1 MAQCEKDRLIRDER
15 SDALVRAV
23 LVGDDRQG
31 RTSGGRPLGG
41 RAGTTLDVATTYN
54 NIALV
59 YKTQGKYEMAIGL
72 VYNTQGKHEMALEL
86 YAKSLAIQIKTAS
99 KWAAF
104 GRGEVD
110 LDEANLDVANTYY
123 KIAGVYKTQDKYEM
137 AVWHFK
143 KCLEIRI
150 KVLGED
156 HPDVAFTYNMIG
168 LVYNTQGKHEM
179 ALELYAK
186 SLAIQIKTASKWAA
200 FGRGEVDHA

>member
-1 MAQCEKDRLIRDER
+1 MALAASETWMALEQCEKDRLIRDER

-59 YKTQGKYEMAIGL
+59 YKTQGKYEMALGQ
-72 VYNTQGKHEMALEL
+72 YEMALGQ
-86 YAKSLAIQIKTAS
+86 YAKCLAIEIKA
-99 KWAAF
+99 
-104 GRGEVD
+104 
-110 LDEANLDVANTYY
+110 
-123 KIAGVYKTQDKYEM
+123 
-137 AVWHFK
+137 
-143 KCLEIRI
+143 
-150 KVLGED
+150 LGED